1 MALSTEQRKT
11 HARLVCIRE
20 FGFDPK
26 GVGVGVGSYDEWYEK
41 VGASLWRDAEI
52 STADIMRAAWEAAT
66 KAALRRTA
74 IDVEETDD
82 SSSGVSAVQGARQ
95 G

>member
-1 MALSTEQRKT
+1 MK
-11 HARLVCIRE
+11 
-20 FGFDPK
+20 
-26 GVGVGVGSYDEWYEK
+26 YDEWFEK
-41 VGASLWRDAEI
+41 VGASLWKDAEI
-52 STADIMRAAWEAAT
+52 STADILRTAWEAAT

-82 SSSGVSAVQGARQ
+82 SSSCLPAVQGARQ